1 MNVERTSRPSAFFAT
16 NSTMADAIS
25 IEETNRLRI
34 SLGMKPLPVP
44 GAAPAGPVFKEPSA
58 STEEA
63 ASTLE
68 SRQAEGYDNYRKLK
82 EAEEAKRKRDA
93 KTEAIKKARD
103 AAKRF
108 AKLEGK
114 GLGDADKDA
123 DMDARS
129 WLIKS
134 HKRRKEIEKA
144 RKLEQERMEEE
155 ARLAAEY
162 TAKDLAGVK
171 VGHEFDSLVDGEEQV
186 LTLKDTTIEENEEE
200 GDELE
205 NLDLREREKL
215 NENLELK
222 KKKPVYNP
230 NDDDDVSGSIL
241 AHYDE
246 VIDEKK
252 NQKRFTLD
260 GLGSTTEMQD
270 AVANGT
276 ATQVKTAISLDI
288 LEDEPKS
295 DYLGVSEIKIKKS
308 KKSKKSKS
316 TRQKAADDDDIFPI
330 LADGSIDAD
339 AMDVDQPVMPTKKP
353 SYEDAALGDDDDLQA
368 SLAAQ
373 RRAALKK
380 RKKFTPED
388 MARRLREEA
397 STIPAAEDENPE
409 NDGGLVIDETTEFV
423 ANLRIPVAP
432 ERKAAAFSTPK
443 FEGITAMNQD
453 SDDEDGDVHMSY
465 ANVEDEE
472 DLKERLQGDIGN
484 NTENSIPTSGIEEEA
499 TLDNGIGSTLKLL
512 KDRGI
517 IKTADSGDL
526 NAIYRDRQRFLSER
540 QRREAAAELKARQQR
555 ERDRVSGRLDRMSAR
570 EKEEYARQQNNYRDQ
585 QESRQLAEHFSKEY
599 KPNVELKYID
609 EHGRSMDQ
617 KEAFKH
623 LSHQFHGKGSGKQK
637 TEKKLKK
644 IEEQKRV
651 EAKSTLDSSGFGGM
665 NAAVGAQT
673 KKRGQA
679 GVRLA

>member
-1 MNVERTSRPSAFFAT
+1 
-16 NSTMADAIS
+16 MADAIS
-25 IEETNRLRI
+25 IEETNRLRV

-44 GAAPAGPVFKEPSA
+44 GAAPAGPVFKDPSA
-58 STEEA
+58 SSEEA

-82 EAEEAKRKRDA
+82 DAEEAKRRRDA
-93 KTEAIKKARD
+93 KTESIKKARD

-108 AKLEGK
+108 SKLEGK
-114 GLGDADKDA
+114 GLGDVDDDV

-134 HKRRKEIEKA
+134 NKRKKEIEKA

-171 VGHEFDSLVDGEEQV
+171 VGHEFDTFVDGEEQV

-215 NENLELK
+215 RKNLELK

-230 NDDDDVSGSIL
+230 NDDEGSGTIL

-246 VIDEKK
+246 VIDEK
-252 NQKRFTLD
+252 NQKKFTLD
-260 GLGSTTEMQD
+260 GMGSTKEMKK
-270 AVANGT
+270 AAANGR
-276 ATQVKTAISLDI
+276 APKVKQAISLDI
-288 LEDEPKS
+288 FKDEPKS
-295 DYLGVSEIKIKKS
+295 DYLEISEIKIKKP

-316 TRQKAADDDDIFPI
+316 TRRKAADDDEISPTQGPP
-330 LADGSIDAD
+330 ADRPSADPD
-339 AMDVDQPVMPTKKP
+339 AMDLDQSTVPVKKR
-353 SYEDAALGDDDDLQA
+353 SYQDADLGDDDDLQA
-368 SLAAQ
+368 LLAAQ

-388 MARRLREEA
+388 LARRLREEA
-397 STIPAAEDENPE
+397 SATPTAEAESPE

-423 ANLRIPVAP
+423 ANLQIPVAP
-432 ERKAAAFSTPK
+432 ERKVAASSTPK
-443 FEGITAMNQD
+443 PVEGVTAMNKD
-453 SDDEDGDVHMSY
+453 SEDEDGDVHMSY

-472 DLKERLQGDIGN
+472 LKERLQQDIGN
-484 NTENSIPTSGIEEEA
+484 KADIPTTGIEEEA
-499 TLDNGIGSTLKLL
+499 TLDKGIGTTLKLL
-512 KDRGI
+512 KERNI
-517 IKTADSGDL
+517 IKTSESGDL
-526 NAIYRDRQRFLSER
+526 NAIYRERQKFLGEK

-555 ERDRVSGRLDRMSAR
+555 ERDRLSGRLDRMSAR

-585 QESRQLAEHFSKEY
+585 QESRALAEHFSKEY
-599 KPNVELKYID
+599 KPNVDLKYID

-644 IEEQKRV
+644 IEEQKRMD
-651 EAKSTLDSSGFGGM
+651 AKSTLDSSGFGGM